1 MKTFKLKRLEI
12 IEEKD
17 EDIVLNNIPLVDGL
31 TINKENDEN
40 TWVIEAYTDRKYL
53 EFFRTLKE
61 ENDEVL
67 IQVKIT
73 KESNDPATFLT
84 SIIGINE
91 IGSQMNILC
100 DGSIVDERKSKI
112 RKMLT
117 SLVEEGYQG
126 ESLLEKFKELLSRR
140 LEQNG

>member
-12 IEEKD
+12 IEDKD
-17 EDIVLNNIPLVDGL
+17 EDIVLNNIPLIDGL

-91 IGSQMNILC
+91 IGSQMNILF

-112 RKMLT
+112 QEMLT

-126 ESLLEKFKELLSRR
+126 ESLLEKFKELL
-140 LEQNG
+140 

>member
-1 MKTFKLKRLEI
+1 MKTFKLRRLDI
-12 IEEKD
+12 IEDKN
-17 EDIVLNNIPLVDGL
+17 EDIVLNNIPLLDGL

-53 EFFRTLKE
+53 EFFRKLKE
-61 ENDEVL
+61 KNDEVL

-91 IGSQMNILC
+91 IGSQMNVLFN
-100 DGSIVDERKSKI
+100 GTIVDEQKSKI
-112 RKMLT
+112 LEMLT
-117 SLVEEGYQG
+117 ALVEEGYQE
-126 ESLLEKFKELLSRR
+126 ESLLEKFKELL
-140 LEQNG
+140 

>member
-12 IEEKD
+12 IEDKN
-17 EDIVLNNIPLVDGL
+17 EDIVLNNIPLIDGL
-31 TINKENDEN
+31 TINKENDGN
-40 TWVIEAYTDRKYL
+40 TWVIEAYTERKYL
-53 EFFRTLKE
+53 EFFRTLRK

-91 IGSQMNILC
+91 IGSQMNILF
-100 DGSIVDERKSKI
+100 DRSEKRRVGK
-112 RKMLT
+112 
-117 SLVEEGYQG
+117 
-126 ESLLEKFKELLSRR
+126 ESRWS
-140 LEQNG
+140 

>member
-1 MKTFKLKRLEI
+1 MKTFKLKRLEV
-12 IEEKD
+12 IEDKN
-17 EDIVLNNIPLVDGL
+17 EDIVLNNIPLIDGL

-40 TWVIEAYTDRKYL
+40 TWVIEAYTDQEYL
-53 EFFRTLKE
+53 DFFRTLKE

-91 IGSQMNILC
+91 IGPQMNVLF
-100 DGSIVDERKSKI
+100 DGTIVDERKSKI
-112 RKMLT
+112 QEMLT
-117 SLVEEGYQG
+117 ALVEEGYQG
-126 ESLLEKFKELLSRR
+126 ESLLEKFKELL
-140 LEQNG
+140 

>member
-12 IEEKD
+12 IEDKD
-17 EDIVLNNIPLVDGL
+17 EDIVLNNIPLIDGL

-84 SIIGINE
+84 SLIGINE
-91 IGSQMNILC
+91 IGSQMNILF
-100 DGSIVDERKSKI
+100 DGRIVDERKSKI
-112 RKMLT
+112 DRKSTRLNSSHVST
-117 SLVEEGYQG
+117 SYAV
-126 ESLLEKFKELLSRR
+126 F
-140 LEQNG
+140 

>member
-12 IEEKD
+12 IEDKN
-17 EDIVLNNIPLVDGL
+17 EDIVLNNIPLIDGL

-91 IGSQMNILC
+91 IGSQMNILF

-112 RKMLT
+112 QEMLT

-126 ESLLEKFKELLSRR
+126 ESLLEKFKELL
-140 LEQNG
+140 

>member
-12 IEEKD
+12 IEDKD
-17 EDIVLNNIPLVDGL
+17 EDIILTDIPLLDGL
-31 TINKENDEN
+31 TINREDDEN
-40 TWVIEAYTDRKYL
+40 TWIIEAYTEKTYL
-53 EFFRTLKE
+53 EFFKKLEE

-91 IGSQMNILC
+91 IGSQMNVLFSGI
-100 DGSIVDERKSKI
+100 IVDKQKSKI
-112 RKMLT
+112 QEMLT
-117 SLVEEGYQG
+117 TLVEEGYQG
-126 ESLLEKFKELLSRR
+126 ESLLEKFKELL
-140 LEQNG
+140 

>member
-1 MKTFKLKRLEI
+1 MKTFKLKCLEV
-12 IEEKD
+12 IEDKN
-17 EDIVLNNIPLVDGL
+17 EDIVLNNIPLIDGL

-40 TWVIEAYTDRKYL
+40 TWVIEAYTDQEYL
-53 EFFRTLKE
+53 DFFRTLKE

-91 IGSQMNILC
+91 IGPQMNVLF
-100 DGSIVDERKSKI
+100 DGTIVDERKSKI
-112 RKMLT
+112 QEMLT
-117 SLVEEGYQG
+117 ALVEEGYQG
-126 ESLLEKFKELLSRR
+126 ESLLEKFKELL
-140 LEQNG
+140 

>member
-12 IEEKD
+12 IEDKN
-17 EDIVLNNIPLVDGL
+17 EDIVLNNIPLIDGL

-53 EFFRTLKE
+53 EFFRTLKK

-91 IGSQMNILC
+91 IGSQMNILF

-112 RKMLT
+112 QEMLT

-126 ESLLEKFKELLSRR
+126 ESLLEKFKELL
-140 LEQNG
+140 

>member
-1 MKTFKLKRLEI
+1 MKTFKLKRLKI

-17 EDIVLNNIPLVDGL
+17 EIIVLNNIPLAVGL

-40 TWVIEAYTDRKYL
+40 TWVIEAYTDRKYQ
-53 EFFRTLKE
+53 EFFTTLKE
-61 ENDEVL
+61 ENDEVP

-73 KESNDPATFLT
+73 KENNDPATFLT

-91 IGSQMNILC
+91 IGYQMNILF

-112 RKMLT
+112 QEMLT

-126 ESLLEKFKELLSRR
+126 ESLLEKFKELL
-140 LEQNG
+140 